1 MKYIIDHENKII
13 GTGDGTAPLAGG
25 LRYVDSTPELDAQYA
40 VLAASVPPPS
50 PETDPRIIGLRAA
63 YRQATQGLCQLAGHA
78 PADKLEDAEFATIRA
93 AAFAADLATAVAC
106 CDTLVYCLF
115 QLYRLDGAD
124 AWERI

>member
-1 MKYIIDHENKII
+1 MRYIIDTTDQIC

-25 LRYVDSTPELDAQYA
+25 LRYVDPSPELDAQYA
-40 VLAASVPPPS
+40 ALTAANPQPPPAT
-50 PETDPRIIGLRAA
+50 EPRILELRAA

-78 PADKLEDAEFATIRA
+78 PADKLEDAEFVTIRS
-93 AAFAADLATAVAC
+93 AAFATDLATAVAC

-115 QLYRLDGAD
+115 QLYRLDGQD